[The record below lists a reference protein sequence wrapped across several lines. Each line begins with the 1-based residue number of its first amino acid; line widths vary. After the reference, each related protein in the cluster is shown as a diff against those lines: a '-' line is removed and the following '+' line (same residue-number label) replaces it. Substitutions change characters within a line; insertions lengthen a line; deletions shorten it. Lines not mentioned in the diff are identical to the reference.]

1 MQQCTRAAEIRP
13 LEVGIV
19 AVVFSA
25 ADGGGC
31 MMLAVRYDA
40 VHWAPPCD
48 TRMLCCA
55 ARPTGCCGTSAK
67 AAVCLASFS
76 LTCAKS
82 SVELNMSLSCSTF
95 LGHLRCVACCI
106 PRVLCMPHATRMLYA
121 ACACPVYVVRPRVSC
136 MPRVCCMLYVHV
148 YLACPVYVVCF
159 TSTCILHAMCML
171 YVVRPR
177 VSCMPCVCC
186 M

>member
-121 ACACPVYVVRPRVSC
+121 VCACRVYA
-136 MPRVCCMLYVHV
+136 VCC
-148 YLACPVYVVCF
+148 
-159 TSTCILHAMCML
+159 TSTRILHAML
-171 YVVRPR
+171 YVAGHPS
-177 VSCMPCVCC
+177 VSGLMSSTSDSVTSRSGNFWA
-186 M
+186 